1 MSYAGTLGQRRRQPH
16 GGRHGRLLVV
26 ALGIIATAIAGAPI
40 AWMLWPAPAAFAPDA
55 PSMPVTIGGVYF
67 NVPPAAIRFR
77 VQRRP
82 GAQPRVDLAFL
93 WPSLSPPDARVKPQP
108 TDTPDVTDR
117 LFVTLAASD
126 SALAPL
132 ERLKT
137 IYPRY
142 LDAAPVI
149 GTDGLSQQKF
159 RDGSAYQG
167 EDLMLDPTQPER
179 FLLRCTRP
187 AGSTPAM
194 CLHERRLGGA
204 DVTVRFPRIWLSDW
218 RKVSDG
224 IEKLIGSFKPN
235 ASLSIQNALT

>member
-1 MSYAGTLGQRRRQPH
+1 
-16 GGRHGRLLVV
+16 
-26 ALGIIATAIAGAPI
+26 
-40 AWMLWPAPAAFAPDA
+40 
-55 PSMPVTIGGVYF
+55 
-67 NVPPAAIRFR
+67 VPPAAIRFR

-93 WPSLSPPDARVKPQP
+93 WPSLSPPDASVKPQP

-126 SALAPL
+126 TTLPPL

-142 LDAAPVI
+142 LDAAPIV

-159 RDGSAYQG
+159 RDGTAYQG
-167 EDLMLDPTQPER
+167 EDLMQDPTQPER
-179 FLLRCTRP
+179 FLLRCTRQ

-194 CLHERRLGGA
+194 CLHERRIGGA
-204 DVTVRFPRIWLSDW
+204 DVTVRFPRVWLADW
-218 RKVSDG
+218 RKVSEG

-235 ASLSIQNALT
+235 AS